1 MKQDTLVPFR
11 YSNVNL
17 YMLLL
22 GCRPPGRNTE
32 QHDIFFGIGENLRD
46 LVPMIKKFWPET
58 KGNIHID
65 AWRQVNFVEGYDIA
79 VTKANDSTVTVE
91 KSPELFF
98 INLGG
103 YKVGEFDEFH
113 YKLIIVANDL
123 EEAKTKAKKT
133 AFFKHHSVEKSDYYP
148 NATAHIDDKFGIDID
163 DAYRLEDILPAV
175 YKEKFAL
182 QITPAQRSSE
192 NDPLHLGYFRLV
204 DL

>member
-1 MKQDTLVPFR
+1 MIQDTPGPFQFPTL
-11 YSNVNL
+11 NL

-46 LVPMIKKFWPET
+46 LVPVIKKSWPET

-65 AWRQVNFVEGYDIA
+65 AWRPVNFVEGYHIA
-79 VTKANDSTVTVE
+79 VTKATNSTVTVE
-91 KSPELFF
+91 KSPDLFF

-103 YKVGEFDEFH
+103 YKPGEFDEFH
-113 YKLIIVANDL
+113 YKLIVVANDL
-123 EEAKTKAKKT
+123 EEAKSKAKKT
-133 AFFKHHSVEKSDYYP
+133 TFFKHHSVEKSDYYP

-163 DAYRLEDILPAV
+163 DAYRLEDILPTV
-175 YKEKFAL
+175 FKEQYAL
-182 QITPAQRSSE
+182 QITATEQSSE
-192 NDPLHLGYFRLV
+192 KDPLHLGYFRLV